1 MSSPSSSFIGSH
13 PAGWLFPDKRPLW
26 DTSRPDL
33 LYADCNWGPTT
44 TDASV
49 REEPTMATTTKTA
62 TTKTAAKKENA
73 VNIPTIEKNN
83 LANRIALHN
92 DLFALVNAAN
102 VEPTDDVENCCPGKD
117 IDNLTDDPV
126 EQAFLP
132 YVCAFFGWEPKL
144 CTESQAKANGGTLK
158 DGAQGWPALWATKTT
173 KTGKNAGKS
182 STWCQFVY
190 PMSAFDWKSGA
201 PAYDEEK
208 ALRDAVEKAKKELER
223 AEKALDKY
231 LHPEKYG
238 RQTKAQLED
247 ENAKLREL
255 LAKAG
260 IKVA

>member
-1 MSSPSSSFIGSH
+1 MHIDTQE
-13 PAGWLFPDKRPLW
+13 WLFNDVRPFW
-26 DTSRPDL
+26 AGVTTS
-33 LYADCNWGPTT
+33 T

-49 REEPTMATTTKTA
+49 RKEPTMATTKKTA
-62 TTKTAAKKENA
+62 TTKTATKKENA
-73 VNIPTIEKNN
+73 VNIPALEKNN

-92 DLFALVNAAN
+92 ELFAVVNAAN
-102 VEPTDDVENCCPGKD
+102 VTPADDVENCCPGKT
-117 IDNLTDDPV
+117 IANLTDDPV
-126 EQAFLP
+126 EQEFLR

-144 CTESQAKANGGTLK
+144 CTESQAKDNGGTLK
-158 DGAQGWPALWATKTT
+158 EGVTGWPAVWTTKTT
-173 KTGKNAGKS
+173 KTGPNAGKS

-190 PMSAFDWKSGA
+190 PMTAFEWKDGA

-208 ALRDAVEKAKKELER
+208 KLRDDVEKAKKALAR

-238 RQTKAQLED
+238 RQTKSQLED